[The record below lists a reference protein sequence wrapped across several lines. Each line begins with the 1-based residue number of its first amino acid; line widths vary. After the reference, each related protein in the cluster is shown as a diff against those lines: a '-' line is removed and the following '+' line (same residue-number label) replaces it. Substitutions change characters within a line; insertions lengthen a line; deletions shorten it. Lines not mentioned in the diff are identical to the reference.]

1 MIIKHIGRNIILFGH
16 FDMKK
21 SLFMQ
26 YYQIRKPKTRR
37 SHQGQ
42 FIDYQFFPHNTH

>member
-1 MIIKHIGRNIILFGH
+1 MIINLIGRNIILFGH

-26 YYQIRKPKTRR
+26 YYQIRKPKIRR
-37 SHQGQ
+37 SHQSQ
-42 FIDYQFFPHNTH
+42 FIDYQFFPGNAH